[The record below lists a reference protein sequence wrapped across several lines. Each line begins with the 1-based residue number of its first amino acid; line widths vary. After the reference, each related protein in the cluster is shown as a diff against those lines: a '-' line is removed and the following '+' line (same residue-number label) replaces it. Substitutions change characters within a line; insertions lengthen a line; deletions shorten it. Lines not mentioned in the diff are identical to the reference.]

1 MIRLEPE
8 ENDRRC
14 EECGKELH
22 GRIDQRFC
30 NDLCRNDYNRK
41 KRIFEQRT
49 EPEFIRQ
56 VFNVIRRNY
65 KILER
70 FNANGDN
77 RLVSRQILIEQ
88 GFSFKFFTSIHQT
101 QKGEIY
107 KYVFDYGWLATESGK
122 ILLVRKIEQAD
133 I

>member
-1 MIRLEPE
+1 MIRLTLE
-8 ENDRRC
+8 ENDRKC

-41 KRIFEQRT
+41 KRLFEKSI
-49 EPEFIRQ
+49 EPPFIRQ
-56 VFNVIRRNY
+56 VINVIRRNHN
-65 KILER
+65 ILER
-70 FNANGDN
+70 YNDGSDN
-77 RLVSRQILIEQ
+77 RLVSRQELIER
-88 GFSFKFFTSIHQT
+88 GFSFKFFTSMYQT
-101 QKGEIY
+101 QKGDIY
-107 KYVFDYGWLATESGK
+107 HYVFDYGWLATESGK

>member
-1 MIRLEPE
+1 MIRLETE

-41 KRIFEQRT
+41 KRIFEQRM

-56 VFNVIRRNY
+56 VINVLRRNY
-65 KILER
+65 KILQR
-70 FNANGDN
+70 YNAVEDN
-77 RLVSRQILIEQ
+77 RLVSRQELIER
-88 GFSFKFFTSIHQT
+88 GFSFKFFTSIYQT
-101 QKGEIY
+101 QKGDIY
-107 KYVFDYGWLATESGK
+107 KYVFDHGWMATESGK